1 MRAFISGVLL
11 LTFLAGCGDDEEGD
25 RPRYRSNVNVSTDTD
40 VSDLD
45 DGDRQRVC
53 ASLDAHVSADV
64 DFEVVAR
71 AACLPAAILFAGD
84 QDDCERELE
93 QCVADFPDPIA
104 IAARFE
110 NETVCVSNLRA
121 CDSISVADLDACVNV
136 NLDVLYDIFD
146 RLSCGGLS
154 DAERNDAQVAMDT
167 LNVCADA
174 SAACSDFVSVAGP
187 I

>member
-1 MRAFISGVLL
+1 MRAFISSVLL

-25 RPRYRSNVNVSTDTD
+25 RPRYRSNVTVDTNTN

-45 DGDRQRVC
+45 GDDRQRVC
-53 ASLDAHVSADV
+53 ASLDAHVTANV

-71 AACLPAAILFAGD
+71 AACLPGAILFAGD

-93 QCVADFPDPIA
+93 ECVADFPDPIT
-104 IAARFE
+104 IAARFDDE
-110 NETVCVSNLRA
+110 AVCVSNLSA
-121 CDSISVADLDACVNV
+121 CEGITVANLDACVNV
-136 NLDVLYDIFD
+136 NLDILYDIFD

-154 DAERNDAQVAMDT
+154 DAERNDAQAAMDT
-167 LNVCADA
+167 LNVCAVA
-174 SAACSDFVSVAGP
+174 SAGCSDFVSVAGP